1 MWKYKYNLQRKL
13 YFTFGR
19 VNSKQ
24 GFVMICESE
33 GQVLYQGKKGMKA
46 QRLNGTMLPGDTQIN
61 LRDYIAG

>member
-33 GQVLYQGKKGMKA
+33 GQVLYQGKKE
-46 QRLNGTMLPGDTQIN
+46 
-61 LRDYIAG
+61 

>member
-33 GQVLYQGKKGMKA
+33 GQVLYQGKKGMKGSKA
-46 QRLNGTMLPGDTQIN
+46 QRHNVTRGHPN
-61 LRDYIAG
+61 